1 MMGVRNACHF
11 GVGAISLLMA
21 IGSGS
26 GGLSMA
32 MEGNHWPGVA
42 LAFVTVLL
50 LSLAESAFG
59 RIRPERQVDYYGS

>member
-42 LAFVTVLL
+42 LALVTVLL

-59 RIRPERQVDYYGS
+59 RIRPERREDYDVL